1 MANPPI
7 ATFSDKIHNP
17 DKGQKPH
24 LKNNPEITAL
34 PASSPIEDI
43 TNIIR
48 RDGGIIIKNFTT
60 PEEADPHYQKV
71 GKYEE
76 TLFPLLIYH

>member
-1 MANPPI
+1 M

-17 DKGQKPH
+17 DKRQKPH

-48 RDGGIIIKNFTT
+48 RDGGIIIKNFIT
-60 PEEADPHYQKV
+60 PEEADPHYQK
-71 GKYEE
+71 
-76 TLFPLLIYH
+76 LNSSQ

>member
-1 MANPPI
+1 MT
-7 ATFSDKIHNP
+7 TFSDKIHNP

-48 RDGGIIIKNFTT
+48 RDGGIIIKNFIT
-60 PEEADPHYQKV
+60 PEEADPRYQK
-71 GKYEE
+71 
-76 TLFPLLIYH
+76 LNSSQ